1 MLRSSTEQLSITGRP
16 DYTQERGSSPPQGRE
31 IPVRF
36 ESWLFVLLS
45 FWHNIFPPEVG
56 VSHLGKGEENNVFV
70 IFFNQ
75 YLSFLEHILREIYLE
90 EFSIFSPSLFLKKD
104 CGRTW
109 LLYAPFFLS
118 IGLKEKEMPF

>member
-75 YLSFLEHILREIYLE
+75 YLSFLEHILREIYLGR
-90 EFSIFSPSLFLKKD
+90 IFYLLTFIIFEKGLWKDLAALCSFLPKY
-104 CGRTW
+104 R
-109 LLYAPFFLS
+109 A
-118 IGLKEKEMPF
+118 